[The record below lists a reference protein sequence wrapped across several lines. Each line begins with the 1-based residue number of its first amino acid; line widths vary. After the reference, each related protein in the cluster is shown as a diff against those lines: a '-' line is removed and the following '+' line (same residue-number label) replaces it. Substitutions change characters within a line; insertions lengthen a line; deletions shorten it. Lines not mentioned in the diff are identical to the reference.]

1 MLQHA
6 FLGKTISKRKRNVK
20 QLVKQGKIIWGGNK
34 KLKIYGTLTCASGK
48 RMKAVNRI
56 FFRSEKEA
64 IQNGYRPCG
73 NCLRLKYQNWKD
85 GSI

>member
-1 MLQHA
+1 MQRHID
-6 FLGKTISKRKRNVK
+6 LGQNISARKRNVR
-20 QLVKQGKIIWGGNK
+20 QLVKQSKFVLGGNK